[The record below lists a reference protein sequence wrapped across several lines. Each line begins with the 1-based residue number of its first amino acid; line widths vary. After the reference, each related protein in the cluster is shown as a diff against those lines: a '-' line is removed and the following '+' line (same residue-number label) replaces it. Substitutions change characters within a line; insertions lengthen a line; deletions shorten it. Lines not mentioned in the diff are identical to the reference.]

1 MIRIFRIN
9 SGSCG
14 ACDLEIIATAESTPE
29 LAWAVSPA
37 EADALLLTGPITPA
51 ARAVVLGLL
60 REYGEHTPVI
70 AVGRCAIDGT
80 PFGRGGVAAHPD
92 LKIAVR
98 IQGCPVAP
106 KTIIAAIRTARERQ
120 REGIQ

>member
-1 MIRIFRIN
+1 MIRIFRVN

-14 ACDLEIIATAESTPE
+14 ACDLEIIATVEATPE

-37 EADALLLTGPITPA
+37 EADALLLTGPITAA
-51 ARAVVLGLL
+51 ARATVLGLL
-60 REYGEHTPVI
+60 REYGERIPVV
-70 AVGRCAIDGT
+70 AVGRCAIDGA

-106 KTIIAAIRTARERQ
+106 KTIVAAVRTALERQ